1 MMVRE
6 YRHVLA
12 AMLTAGCWVR
22 GMEEKRER
30 SPGERKRK
38 KGKRKNDE
46 DDGLP
51 EGEVTERQRTSSIGP
66 RKGEGDGE
74 EENSARGWEQGG
86 MGGGDI
92 VRRCCVVAKHAA
104 CAFVGQTET

>member
-1 MMVRE
+1 
-6 YRHVLA
+6 
-12 AMLTAGCWVR
+12 
-22 GMEEKRER
+22 MEEKRER
-30 SPGERKRK
+30 SPGERKRKKWKRKNDERK

-86 MGGGDI
+86 MGGMGGGDI